1 MRPRPTL
8 LSGDSD
14 VLWCELL
21 MDEDVLDKASFA
33 PLNGDMKRRFH
44 AASVNAD
51 DFCAF
56 YVATLARHTPAEWR
70 PVYQRVSTRSSRH

>member
-1 MRPRPTL
+1 
-8 LSGDSD
+8 
-14 VLWCELL
+14 

-56 YVATLARHTPAEWR
+56 YVATLARRTPAEWR
-70 PVYQRVSTRSSRH
+70 PVC